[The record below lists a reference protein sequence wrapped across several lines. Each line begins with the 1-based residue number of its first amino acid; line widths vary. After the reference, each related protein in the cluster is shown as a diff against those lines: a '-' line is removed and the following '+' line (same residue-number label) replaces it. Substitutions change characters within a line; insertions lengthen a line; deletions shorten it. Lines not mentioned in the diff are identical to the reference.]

1 MIARPGGPDWAAREV
16 HTALDLCLSCKG
28 CASDCPTGV
37 DMATWKSEVLYQTY
51 RRHLRPRSH
60 YTLGRLPRW
69 ANLAARA
76 PRMTNRLMATRWGG
90 RLARLAAGV
99 DPRRDLPRFA
109 AQTFGQWWR
118 ARTAAPDQAGRPG
131 VVLWVDSFTDHFDPQ
146 VGRAAVT
153 VLEQAGYTVDAV
165 TGACCGLTW
174 ISTGQ
179 LGQARRIVR
188 RTVDRLTT
196 SGGANYPIVGLE
208 PSCTAVLRHDAT
220 LLLDDETSRTLATRV
235 RTLAEHLTGT
245 PSWQPPDLAGVE
257 VIAQPHCHHH
267 AVLGWSTDAD
277 LLGRTGATVTRL
289 GGCCGLAGNWG
300 VERGHH
306 DLSVAI
312 AGQQLLPGI
321 EQAGGATVL
330 ADGFSCRTQVAQL
343 TGRRAVH
350 LAELLTDPMP

>member
-1 MIARPGGPDWAAREV
+1 MCIRDRV

-37 DMATWKSEVLYQTY
+37 DMAAWKAEVLYQTY
-51 RRHLRPRSH
+51 RHRPRPRSH
-60 YTLGRLPRW
+60 YALGWLPRW
-69 ANLAARA
+69 ADLAARA
-76 PRMTNRLMATRWGG
+76 PRTANRVLATRWGG

-109 AQTFGQWWR
+109 TETFGQWWR
-118 ARTAAPDQAGRPG
+118 ARTPPPHRPGRPG

-153 VLEQAGYTVDAV
+153 VLEQAGYAVDAV

-179 LGQARRIVR
+179 LDQARRIVG
-188 RTVDRLTT
+188 RTVDRLTA
-196 SGGANYPIVGLE
+196 SGGADTPIVGLE
-208 PSCTAVLRHDAT
+208 PSCTAVLRHDAI
-220 LLLDDETSRTLATRV
+220 LLDSDTSRTLAARI

-245 PSWQPPDLAGVE
+245 PSWQPPDLTGAQ

-267 AVLGWSTDAD
+267 AVLGWSADAD
-277 LLGRTGATVTRL
+277 LLHHTGATVTRL

-300 VERGHH
+300 VEHGHH

-312 AGQQLLPGI
+312 AGQQLLPAI
-321 EQAGGATVL
+321 AQAAGATVL

-343 TGRRAVH
+343 TGQRAVH
-350 LAELLTDPMP
+350 LAELLASPALMP